1 MHPLER
7 VHPRNLKTLARYV
20 QRINETHLW
29 AKVLVGMV
37 LGVLTGIAL
46 GPSTGWVTPPQAQA
60 IASWLALP
68 GHLFLVLV
76 QMIVVP
82 LVLASVVRGIAA
94 SGDMHQLRNTGLGLA
109 AYFVVTT
116 LMATAIGIGIAYA
129 VRPGDMVDL
138 DLSGLEDGAESIE
151 ALPGDDLTVTN
162 APEHIIGVLPQ
173 NPLNAMVEG
182 EMLQVVLFALILG
195 IALVTLEPRSSKP
208 LLDLMGSIQKVC
220 MAIVGFVMRM
230 APLAV
235 FGLLAQALVW
245 TGVEVLVGLGVY
257 ALAVVGALVGLLLVY
272 LAIVAGLG
280 RRNPLRFLREIKE
293 PMLLAF
299 STNSSA
305 ATMPITTKTAEE
317 TLHVRPSTA
326 QLVVPIG
333 ATMNMGGT
341 ACYHGIATVFMA
353 QLFGMDL
360 SVTALLALIATSLGS
375 SIGAPATP
383 GVGIMILATVLT
395 AAGVPL
401 SGLAL
406 IIGLDQVLERVR
418 CVMNVSGDLVACVVL
433 DRMIEAPHSREAE
446 LRHEAERESLREES
460 GADVL
465 TDAQVA
471 R

>member
-1 MHPLER
+1 M
-7 VHPRNLKTLARYV
+7 LARYV
-20 QRINETHLW
+20 QRINETRLW

-46 GPSTGWVTPPQAQA
+46 GPSTGWVPADQAQA
-60 IASWLALP
+60 VASWLALP

-94 SGDMHQLRNTGLGLA
+94 SGDMRQLRNTGLGLG
-109 AYFVVTT
+109 AYFVITT
-116 LMATAIGIGIAYA
+116 LMATAIGMGIAYA
-129 VRPGDMVDL
+129 VRPGKMVHV
-138 DLSGLEDGAESIE
+138 DLSGLGEEVEGIE
-151 ALPGDDLTVTN
+151 ALPGEDLTVGN

-195 IALVTLEPRSSKP
+195 VALVTLEPPSSKP

-257 ALAVVGALVGLLLVY
+257 ALAVVGALMGLLVVY
-272 LAIVAGLG
+272 LAIVATLG
-280 RRNPLRFLREIKE
+280 RRNPIRFLRDIKE

-341 ACYHGIATVFMA
+341 ACYHGIATIFMA

-360 SVTALLALIATSLGS
+360 STTALLALIATSLGS

-433 DRMIEAPHSREAE
+433 DRMVEAPQTREAE
-446 LRHEAERESLREES
+446 LQDEEKRESLREES

-465 TDAQVA
+465 TDAHLA
-471 R
+471 G